1 MSDIYIDQD
10 YISCGF
16 FDAIEISPGVFD
28 RTYSADTM
36 SKPYTRIIS
45 NGIFPSQ
52 TSESDFKVVSDSGMD
67 ILIRKG
73 EGIFN
78 YKWFELTQG
87 QVITVPNNDTE
98 LTRIDS
104 VIVEINMGLRIGRV
118 IYRTGTPAEV
128 PQPPELTNT
137 ENIKEYRIAN
147 IEVISYATEITDE
160 NISDRRGI
168 ETPFIASLVQTL
180 NSQELFTQW
189 TELYSNYFRQTKENL
204 DEFMRELT
212 EELTVSM
219 SLSEDVQLTTVETD
233 TTEIEVTNYDS
244 AMDIMWVFVNSIK
257 CNPNEFSV
265 DAQGTTVTFENVLHA
280 GTVVSVNIIKS
291 LKAPG
296 RAEGRYF

>member
-52 TSESDFKVVSDSGMD
+52 TSEGDFKVVSDSGMD

-87 QVITVPNNDTE
+87 QIITVPNNDTE

-104 VIVEINMGLRIGRV
+104 VIVEINMGLRVGRV

-189 TELYSNYFRQTKENL
+189 TELYSNYFRQTKEDL
-204 DEFMRELT
+204 DEFMRTLT
-212 EELTVSM
+212 EELTVTM
-219 SLSEDVQLTTVETD
+219 SLSETVTETDITED
-233 TTEIEVTNYDS
+233 TTELEITNYNS
-244 AMDIMWVFVNSIK
+244 ASDILWIFVNGIK
-257 CNPNEFSV
+257 CNSAEYSV
-265 DAQGTTVTFENVLHA
+265 NAQDDLITFTNTLTA
-280 GTVVSVNIIKS
+280 GTKVAVHVIKS
-291 LKAPG
+291 LKAP
-296 RAEGRYF
+296 AASEGRSF